1 MEVELPDG
9 RILEFPEG
17 TSEDVMRSAIQR
29 LLAQSPPPAAQTA
42 PAPASGGTAQA
53 DINAGLVPSGDTD
66 TRSTQEYLADTGVTP
81 DRTAAE
87 FVGDVGGSLGAGM
100 ARGAAELAG
109 LPGTLGDLIDTAYER
124 FGIIPEGS
132 REELGGMMNP
142 ISGSNIRAGMEAVT
156 GGATEFR
163 GEGTLPRI
171 AGTVGEFIG
180 GGAGAK
186 VGTIAGT
193 GSELAGMATEGT
205 AAEPFARAAGA
216 IAAPIG
222 AAALQRGVQGV
233 VSPMAGQID
242 PSRMQ
247 AVNTLR
253 QAGVQPTAGQVVGGR
268 AAQNQLYR
276 EAATPQGRQLA
287 ENAMED
293 FTAAALQTIGT
304 NARRATPD
312 VLEEATKRIGGV
324 FDDVVRGVDVMPA
337 PANISRINQ
346 AVDTFREMAPKE
358 TAAPIFRNIQ
368 RALVRAYDKSEPIP
382 ASNVSSWRSTLSKL
396 TTSND
401 TATREAAKEALEA
414 VDDVIN
420 TSLAA
425 AGRPEAVQQLSQAR
439 NQYRNLLAIER
450 AAQRSETG
458 ILSPAQLRTALLQ
471 QGRRR
476 YTQGGGDL
484 GPLTRAG
491 NEVLDTLPQSG
502 TQPRLSAQ
510 QLAANTGTGTGAGL
524 FSYAMGA
531 DPVTAGGIGLAATAA
546 PIVRNRFLSSGVG
559 QQYFQNQLMNRAG
572 PILSAS
578 DAARSVPGIMAQ

>member
-1 MEVELPDG
+1 MATYEELIAKARELAAEG
-9 RILEFPEG
+9 RMDDARRVGEIALRMRQLPEA
-17 TSEDVMRSAIQR
+17 T
-29 LLAQSPPPAAQTA
+29 
-42 PAPASGGTAQA
+42 PAPQQA
-53 DINAGLVPSGDTD
+53 PVDPTLPSPDMD
-66 TRSTQEYLADTGVTP
+66 TRSTQEYLADTGAAP

-87 FVGDVGGSLGAGM
+87 FIGDVGGSLGAGM
-100 ARGAAELAG
+100 ARGAAELVG

-247 AVNTLR
+247 SVNTLR

-420 TSLAA
+420 TSLSA
-425 AGRPEAVQQLSQAR
+425 AGRPAAVQQLSQAR

-531 DPVTAGGIGLAATAA
+531 DPVTAGSIGLAATAA